1 MFIPFGSRILPS
13 SWAPSISCFS
23 VAYPRGVIF
32 FTPSYISFSPGT
44 FLLSFSLFLFSLC
57 LFHSESS
64 SSILLA
70 NSHKLA
76 TSWRV
81 FNLCTFQIS
90 MYDRQSRKNYE
101 ESHRV
106 AGKHHIGCPMRIST
120 YFILLLVKLIFHPR
134 GPRNWLSCFSSR
146 CSVGVLLIVSLCT
159 FPRCF

>member
-81 FNLCTFQIS
+81 FNLWTFQIS

>member
-90 MYDRQSRKNYE
+90 MYDRQSRENYE

>member
-13 SWAPSISCFS
+13 SWAPSISRFS

-32 FTPSYISFSPGT
+32 FTPFYVSFSPGT
-44 FLLSFSLFLFSLC
+44 FLLSFSVLLFSLC

-64 SSILLA
+64 STILLA

-76 TSWRV
+76 ISWRV
-81 FNLCTFQIS
+81 FNLCAFQIS
-90 MYDRQSRKNYE
+90 MYDRPSRENYE

-106 AGKHHIGCPMRIST
+106 AGKHHIGCPMSISI
-120 YFILLLVKLIFHPR
+120 YSILLLVKLIFHPR
-134 GPRNWLSCFSSR
+134 GPRNWFSCFSLH
-146 CSVGVLLIVSLCT
+146 CSVSVLLIVSLCT